1 MYSLIDEAWNN
12 IPLDNLSQKIY
23 ESFEPIENNNY
34 NNVNEI
40 NNIYSDINTEDVLP
54 DIKKYELSCEE
65 LINKVLSC
73 EKCKKMLIK
82 KLLSDN
88 LVIPNLNSNETKEI
102 MILILIGLII
112 IIIIDLF
119 IRISS

>member
-12 IPLDNLSQKIY
+12 IPLDNLSNKIY
-23 ESFEPIENNNY
+23 ESFEPIKKNDY
-34 NNVNEI
+34 DNVSEI
-40 NNIYSDINTEDVLP
+40 NNIYSDLNTEDVLP
-54 DIKKYELSCEE
+54 DFKKNELSCDE

-73 EKCKKMLIK
+73 EKCKKVLIK
-82 KLLSDN
+82 KLLSEN

>member
-1 MYSLIDEAWNN
+1 
-12 IPLDNLSQKIY
+12 
-23 ESFEPIENNNY
+23 
-34 NNVNEI
+34 
-40 NNIYSDINTEDVLP
+40 
-54 DIKKYELSCEE
+54 
-65 LINKVLSC
+65 
-73 EKCKKMLIK
+73 MLIK
-82 KLLSDN
+82 RLLSDN